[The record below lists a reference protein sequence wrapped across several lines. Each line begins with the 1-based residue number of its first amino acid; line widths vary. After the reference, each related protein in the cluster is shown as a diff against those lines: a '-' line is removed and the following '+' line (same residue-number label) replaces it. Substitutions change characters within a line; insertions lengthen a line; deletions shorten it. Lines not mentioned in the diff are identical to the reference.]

1 MEGFKNL
8 RVSPA
13 TGTAVRITFHMKTSQ
28 MRSASK
34 NKKLKLQVEILK
46 ELLEGMQH
54 LMTIK
59 GCKIS
64 STNSRRVLMTLTSR
78 R

>member
-1 MEGFKNL
+1 MEGFFKNL

-46 ELLEGMQH
+46 ELQEGMQH
-54 LMTIK
+54 
-59 GCKIS
+59 
-64 STNSRRVLMTLTSR
+64 
-78 R
+78 